1 MKNLYIFNF
10 RQLPILATYFYNINN
25 VNKTIILKK
34 NDVYVKCK
42 TNYKYINTNKCEGNT
57 FVKSYLE
64 IIYNSTYIEEEC
76 IYEDYEISKKLDRYH
91 EQEINK
97 YGVELLKKINEFGTI
112 RALVARDL
120 YFEKTILNE
129 TVFDLISQILGNTCI
144 LHLLNGIIIHPQIT
158 HRQSMFHRD
167 FE

>member
-76 IYEDYEISKKLDRYH
+76 IYEDYEISKKLYIKYLFKNYESNIKIEELKR
-91 EQEINK
+91 EFSLENNERTINNN
-97 YGVELLKKINEFGTI
+97 YLYNSCIPNTYTQIIKI
-112 RALVARDL
+112 R
-120 YFEKTILNE
+120 K
-129 TVFDLISQILGNTCI
+129 
-144 LHLLNGIIIHPQIT
+144 IIEDNIENI
-158 HRQSMFHRD
+158 MIKD
-167 FE
+167 